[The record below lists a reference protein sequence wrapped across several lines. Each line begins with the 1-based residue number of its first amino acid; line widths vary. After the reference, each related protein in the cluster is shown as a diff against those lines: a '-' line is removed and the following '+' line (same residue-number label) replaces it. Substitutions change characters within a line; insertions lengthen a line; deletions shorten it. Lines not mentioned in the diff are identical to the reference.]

1 MSNVQWMTREEALH
15 LLKQEVKQKNLIKHC
30 LAVEAVMDRLAKYFG
45 ENEEKWALA
54 GLLHDIDYDETAD
67 DPERHSILG
76 AQILAERG
84 LDEEIVYAVKVHND
98 AHGLPRNSLMDKALY
113 ASDPLTGLIVASAL
127 IHPAKKLHAIDTDF
141 VVNRYKEKNFAK
153 GANREQIAC
162 CAEMGLTLEEFIA
175 LGLEAMQATHGEL
188 GL

>member
-1 MSNVQWMTREEALH
+1 MSNIKLMSREEAME

-30 LAVEAVMDRLAKYFG
+30 LAVEAVMGRLATHFG

-67 DPERHSILG
+67 DPMRHSMLG
-76 AQILAERG
+76 AQMLADRG
-84 LDEEIVYAVKVHND
+84 LDEEIVYAVRVHND
-98 AHGLPRNSLMDKALY
+98 THGLPRKSVMDKALF

-127 IHPAKKLHAIDTDF
+127 IHPAKKLHSIDTDF
-141 VVNRYKEKNFAK
+141 VVNRFKEKNFAK

-162 CAEMGLTLEEFIA
+162 CSEMGLTLEEFVA
-175 LGLEAMQATHGEL
+175 LGLEAMQAAHQEL

>member
-1 MSNVQWMTREEALH
+1 MSDVKLMSRDEAME
-15 LLKQEVKQKNLIKHC
+15 LLKKEVKQKNLIKHC
-30 LAVEAVMDRLAKYFG
+30 LAVEAVMGRLAKHFG

-67 DPERHSILG
+67 DPVRHSILG
-76 AQILAERG
+76 AQMLADQG

-98 AHGLPRNSLMDKALY
+98 AHGLPRKSMMDKALF

-141 VVNRYKEKNFAK
+141 VVNRFKEKNFAK
-153 GANREQIAC
+153 GANREQIASC
-162 CAEMGLTLEEFIA
+162 VEMGLTLEEFVT
-175 LGLEAMQATHGEL
+175 LGLEAMQAAYVEL